1 MSLALMLVAAAS
13 FTGASSAAPN
23 MTLAG
28 HQAMCGLSAPAESV
42 ETTCLHVGT
51 AWHEGAHDAGSL
63 VGAQHTAEPPLPPY
77 SATPTSV
84 HAPPP
89 TMDTTP
95 TKDIA
100 DDKTPSY
107 KTTYYKMPFTCAGT
121 SAGHPPPTAGE
132 CRVDTSAGA
141 TAENAEAD
149 AKIPATTTTTT
160 PPPGVC
166 PANRAGELTE
176 LNHLF
181 GAPHRLTPF
190 TPARVDLA
198 TPGVDTTQDATEPPP
213 SVRSINTKNT
223 VNAGAAATG
232 GCPPGAPPYIL
243 APARSRASEPQ
254 HLHAGH
260 QDLPPEDSV
269 TTTNKPTAKIV
280 GRCGSTVLPSARDD
294 DDKGEVS

>member
-1 MSLALMLVAAAS
+1 MPTPMSLALMLVAAAS
-13 FTGASSAAPN
+13 LAGASSAAPN

-42 ETTCLHVGT
+42 ETICLHVGT
-51 AWHEGAHDAGSL
+51 AWHDGAHDAGSL
-63 VGAQHTAEPPLPPY
+63 VGAQHTAEPPLPPHG
-77 SATPTSV
+77 ATHSPAHASPT
-84 HAPPP
+84 AE
-89 TMDTTP
+89 DTKP

-107 KTTYYKMPFTCAGT
+107 KTTYHKTPFTCAGA
-121 SAGHPPPTAGE
+121 SARPPTAGE
-132 CRVDTSAGA
+132 CRVDTSTGATDQNAGA
-141 TAENAEAD
+141 E
-149 AKIPATTTTTT
+149 ATTTTTT
-160 PPPGVC
+160 PAPRMC

-232 GCPPGAPPYIL
+232 GCPPGAPPDTL
-243 APARSRASEPQ
+243 APARARASEPQ

-294 DDKGEVS
+294 DDKVEVS